1 MSAGSA
7 PWLLLP
13 PPHSRTHLRMETLI
27 GTAMPPPP
35 QLLHLVQPEL
45 LQELQPTSPSDHLVQ
60 KHGCRPDPPQLGHG
74 RLSEASRR
82 SCR

>member
-1 MSAGSA
+1 
-7 PWLLLP
+7 
-13 PPHSRTHLRMETLI
+13 METLI

-74 RLSEASRR
+74 RLSDASRR